1 MTSSD
6 GKECRCAPGWT
17 GFAGDF
23 YQEENEF
30 RPTFHPERK
39 LTGRGT
45 RAVFDDS
52 KRQFLHGAILSGS
65 RELKIKSRGGLTIA
79 ATVKFS
85 GERRYEEQILD
96 FSNGK
101 TSTQDNIMI
110 GRYQNSSRLVAS
122 IAAGG
127 TATCQIVSG
136 EKAIVQDE
144 WLTFVF
150 EYQAATQSMVLK
162 SNKNIIAGPTTCHTK
177 PEDKNLTNLLIAR
190 SHFDTYFGG
199 EMRELFVADET
210 MRNLARACDVQAH
223 GGASACHALQSSTWT
238 PEAGTQY
245 HRDQK
250 IHAVGRVNGSATL
263 AVDGSTDNCSQTW
276 REISPWWRV
285 DLEAP
290 RLVVSLRVHGRIDCC
305 QAELEGF
312 EIRVGNWPAWDKNAP
327 CATNV
332 SAPGDLGMVEVS
344 CQAEGRYVFVVVP
357 GTNRSLALCEVEVHG
372 LSNNESTAIA
382 GILPDCTSCIS
393 GLSPEL
399 APFAYALA

>member
-1 MTSSD
+1 M
-6 GKECRCAPGWT
+6 
-17 GFAGDF
+17 
-23 YQEENEF
+23 
-30 RPTFHPERK
+30 
-39 LTGRGT
+39 
-45 RAVFDDS
+45 
-52 KRQFLHGAILSGS
+52 
-65 RELKIKSRGGLTIA
+65 
-79 ATVKFS
+79 
-85 GERRYEEQILD
+85 
-96 FSNGK
+96 
-101 TSTQDNIMI
+101 
-110 GRYQNSSRLVAS
+110 
-122 IAAGG
+122 
-127 TATCQIVSG
+127 
-136 EKAIVQDE
+136 QDE
-144 WLTFVF
+144 WFTVTVQ
-150 EYQAATQSMVLK
+150 YDSSTTSMILRKDGFIV
-162 SNKNIIAGPTTCHTK
+162 AGPTNCTMAPSDRRVET
-177 PEDKNLTNLLIAR
+177 LYIGR
-190 SHFDTYFGG
+190 SRFWHDDHFEG